1 MDLNFFKQTRILDGG
16 MGQELLAR
24 GMKPRGTL
32 WSANALLDDNYHQ
45 LLLDTHRDFVKAG
58 AEIIVTATFTTRRK
72 RLRDNNVEDKF
83 EYLNKKAGEIAL
95 SVKKEFPNILV
106 AGGLP
111 PQDLT
116 YESDTRNEKEIIDNF
131 NEQAKLLNPYVDF
144 FYFDVWS
151 SIKEFKCGIKAIKE
165 FNKPYLIGIHIS
177 EGIHLPSG
185 EKISDIKNIIDNNLL
200 GIMLSCVS
208 PENYEINLEELKSLN
223 VPFGFKVNGFI
234 TTKPKNGYTST
245 FGKSNG
251 NPNEFLGQRED
262 LTPDKLS
269 EFAKKFKN
277 NGATILGGCCEIRPS
292 HIKAFASLK

>member
-58 AEIIVTATFTTRRK
+58 AEVIVTATFTTRRK

-116 YESDTRNEKEIIDNF
+116 YESDTRNEKEIIDTF

-151 SIKEFKCGIKAIKE
+151 SIKEFKCGINAIKE

-262 LTPDKLS
+262 LTPNKLS